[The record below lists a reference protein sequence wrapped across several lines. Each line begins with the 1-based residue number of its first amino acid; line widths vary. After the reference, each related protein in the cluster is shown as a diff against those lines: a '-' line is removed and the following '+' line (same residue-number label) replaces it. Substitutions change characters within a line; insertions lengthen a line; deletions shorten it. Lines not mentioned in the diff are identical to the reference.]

1 MKKGRMMRP
10 FVVSSEQFVVS
21 SEQFVVSSEQWY
33 VMNRFSVEPDDVKIR
48 IE

>member
-10 FVVSSEQFVVS
+10 FVVS

-48 IE
+48 KE